1 MSCYCYQVCLSVS
14 PLSQPEGLRVR
25 GAEDQ
30 DVEGHR
36 AEDGEDDEDSQQDA
50 LFVAL
55 LTRADHLL
63 HIVTV

>member
-1 MSCYCYQVCLSVS
+1 M
-14 PLSQPEGLRVR
+14 R

-50 LFVAL
+50 LLVAL

>member
-1 MSCYCYQVCLSVS
+1 MRLVIVIKFFS
-14 PLSQPEGLRVR
+14 PLSQSEWLRVWR
-25 GAEDQ
+25 AEDQ

-50 LFVAL
+50 LLVAL

>member
-1 MSCYCYQVCLSVS
+1 MRLVIVIKFFS
-14 PLSQPEGLRVR
+14 PLSQPEWLRVW

-50 LFVAL
+50 LLVAL